1 MGKQLTPFEKA
12 EQNRVQGMKRLV
24 GVLAIHAWLAQI
36 KQYKQAGQHMS
47 VDERMEWNRIILLA
61 MQRHQEHF
69 GYEA

>member
-1 MGKQLTPFEKA
+1 MGKQLTPFEQQ
-12 EQNRVQGMKRLV
+12 EQNRIQGMKRLV
-24 GVLAIHAWLAQI
+24 GVLAINAWLSQI

-61 MQRHQEHF
+61 MQRHQENF